1 MVKQKAISK
10 PKRAPGKSHI
20 GGKTQMQSSE
30 ANFKAFLSNSP
41 LGIRIVSENG
51 ETLYVNHVFLKIY
64 GFRSLKEFNATP
76 VKDRYTPESYIEF
89 RARRDKRRRKEPLPD
104 NYEVSIVR
112 KNGTVRHLQVLR
124 KEIMW
129 SGKLQYQ
136 TIYRDVTEQK
146 QVEEALK
153 LSEERWKTTVGHA
166 PVGIATVNPER
177 RFITA
182 NETFCRILG
191 YTEKEL
197 QQLTFKDI
205 THPED
210 IDESVTM
217 MQALDSGKVPLFQ
230 LEKRYLKKNGS
241 VINGKVVVNGLRDD
255 AGQVR
260 LYIAELEDITERKQM
275 EEALKLSEQNFRNS
289 IDSSPMGIYI
299 TSPAWQTL
307 YANQAFLDIFG
318 YKNIGDIT
326 KNPPYTFYTPESNA
340 LLEKRREA
348 QKHGASTPAELDV
361 SIQRKDATI
370 RYLHIFRKAVIW
382 NGAEQYQLFYDDITA
397 GKQAQ
402 QALIASEVSYRRLFE
417 SAKDGILIIDAVSGL
432 ITDANPFLYNLL
444 GLSLQEI
451 KGKELWQIGTFAD
464 IVSSKERFEE
474 LRHKGYTRYEDL
486 PLKTADGRQISV
498 EFVSNVYDVDH
509 RRVIQCNIRDITE
522 RKKEEDALYTS
533 EEKYRLIVEKSNDV
547 IFTFNSVEELT
558 YISPSIQNA
567 LGYNSSELVGQT
579 FSSLV
584 HPDDVQRLQQV
595 VQRNIKDG
603 IQTPGGN
610 EYRIR
615 HASGEWRWH
624 NASGNAVFD
633 AGGRFVNFVG
643 ISRDITERKLISL
656 KLDDLHKTMQLVTDI
671 NELIVQID
679 NEKELLCRACNEFVR
694 SRQYALAWI
703 GFKQAGSYSILPVAQ
718 CGEKVDYLAAI
729 NITWDNSPLGNG
741 PTGIAIK
748 TGKPD
753 VIQDMV
759 HDPRYEPWKEVAL
772 KYGFK
777 AAAAFPLIIQDNVI
791 GVLNVYSAAVEAFNK
806 DEVNLLEEL
815 AGDLSLGIEK
825 IRRREEQR
833 KLEEELKLSEQNF
846 RNSLDSSIMGIRI
859 VDTAWHT
866 LYANHVYLDM
876 FGYKNI
882 AEIGRTSLQDH
893 YTPEEKAR
901 YRERMAR
908 KQRGETV
915 PDNPKVDIIDKDGTV
930 RSIVVYSN
938 AVLWNGQKQTQLIY
952 YDVTERE
959 KAEEALKISE
969 QNFRNSLDSSL
980 IGIRIVDDSG
990 HNIYLNQTFLNFF
1003 GYADGAEVD
1012 ASPPQQH
1019 YTPECYTEYLRRG
1032 ERIAHGEPIPDEY
1045 EIDIIRKDGAV
1056 RHLQLF
1062 RRQVLWNGKTNF
1074 KFYTMILPNAC
1085 RQKLA

>member
-299 TSPAWQTL
+299 TSPAWETL

-348 QKHGASTPAELDV
+348 QKQGASTPAELDV
-361 SIQRKDATI
+361 SIQRKDGTI

-382 NGAEQYQLFYDDITA
+382 NGAEQFQLFYDDITA

-522 RKKEEDALYTS
+522 RKKAEDALYTS

-643 ISRDITERKLISL
+643 ISRDINERKLISMR
-656 KLDDLHKTMQLVTDI
+656 LDELHKTMQLVTDI
-671 NELIVQID
+671 NQLIVKID
-679 NEKELLCRACNEFVR
+679 DEKELLQQASNEFIA
-694 SRQYALAWI
+694 SRQYPLVWI
-703 GFKQAGSYSILPVAQ
+703 GFKQESSYQIMPFVQ
-718 CGEKVDYLAAI
+718 CGERADYLAALD
-729 NITWDNSPLGNG
+729 ITWDDSPWGNCALNMPWLKG
-741 PTGIAIK
+741 NLSTIISPTAS
-748 TGKPD
+748 
-753 VIQDMV
+753 V
-759 HDPRYEPWKEVAL
+759 L
-772 KYGFK
+772 K
-777 AAAAFPLIIQDNVI
+777 
-791 GVLNVYSAAVEAFNK
+791 
-806 DEVNLLEEL
+806 
-815 AGDLSLGIEK
+815 
-825 IRRREEQR
+825 R
-833 KLEEELKLSEQNF
+833 K
-846 RNSLDSSIMGIRI
+846 
-859 VDTAWHT
+859 
-866 LYANHVYLDM
+866 
-876 FGYKNI
+876 
-882 AEIGRTSLQDH
+882 
-893 YTPEEKAR
+893 
-901 YRERMAR
+901 
-908 KQRGETV
+908 
-915 PDNPKVDIIDKDGTV
+915 
-930 RSIVVYSN
+930 
-938 AVLWNGQKQTQLIY
+938 
-952 YDVTERE
+952 
-959 KAEEALKISE
+959 
-969 QNFRNSLDSSL
+969 
-980 IGIRIVDDSG
+980 
-990 HNIYLNQTFLNFF
+990 
-1003 GYADGAEVD
+1003 
-1012 ASPPQQH
+1012 
-1019 YTPECYTEYLRRG
+1019 
-1032 ERIAHGEPIPDEY
+1032 
-1045 EIDIIRKDGAV
+1045 
-1056 RHLQLF
+1056 
-1062 RRQVLWNGKTNF
+1062 
-1074 KFYTMILPNAC
+1074 
-1085 RQKLA
+1085 

>member
-1 MVKQKAISK
+1 
-10 PKRAPGKSHI
+10 
-20 GGKTQMQSSE
+20 MQSSE

-51 ETLYVNHVFLKIY
+51 ETLYVNQVFLKIY

-104 NYEVSIVR
+104 HYEVSIVR

-241 VINGKVVVNGLRDD
+241 VINGKVVVNCLRDD

-260 LYIAELEDITERKQM
+260 LYIAELEDITEWKQTETALRASETIFSNFMEYSPNYVFFKDENIRSLRLRRNFEKMLGKPLDQLLGKNMFELFPSELAKSMVEDDKRVLREGKVVNVEEELNDRKYLTVKFPIVIDGKPRFLAGYTTDITEQKQAA
-275 EEALKLSEQNFRNS
+275 EALKVSEQNFRNS

-299 TSPAWQTL
+299 TSPAWETL

-348 QKHGASTPAELDV
+348 QKQGASTPAELDV
-361 SIQRKDATI
+361 SIQRKDGTI

-397 GKQAQ
+397 GKRAQ

-474 LRHKGYTRYEDL
+474 LRQKGYMRYEDL
-486 PLKTADGRQISV
+486 PLKTTDGRQISV

-522 RKKEEDALYTS
+522 RKKAEDALHTS

-547 IFTFNSVEELT
+547 IFTFNAAGEFI
-558 YISPSIQNA
+558 YISPSVENV

-643 ISRDITERKLISL
+643 ISRDINERKLISMR
-656 KLDDLHKTMQLVTDI
+656 LDELHKTMQLVTDI
-671 NELIVQID
+671 NQLIVKID
-679 NEKELLCRACNEFVR
+679 DEKELLQQASNEFIA
-694 SRQYALAWI
+694 SRQYPLVWI
-703 GFKQAGSYSILPVAQ
+703 GFKQESSYQIMPFVQ
-718 CGEKVDYLAAI
+718 CGERADYLAALD
-729 NITWDNSPLGNG
+729 ITWDDSPWGNG
-741 PTGIAIK
+741 PTGVAIK

-753 VIQDMV
+753 VMRDIA
-759 HDPRYEPWKEVAL
+759 HDPRYEPWRSEAIRHGFRSSVAI
-772 KYGFK
+772 
-777 AAAAFPLIIQDNVI
+777 PLIIKAEVI
-791 GVLNVYSAAVEAFNK
+791 GVINIYSASVEAFGK
-806 DEVNLLEEL
+806 DEMTLLEEL

-825 IRRREEQR
+825 IRHREEQR

-859 VDTAWHT
+859 VDTEWHT

-893 YTPEEKAR
+893 YAPEEKAR

-908 KQRGETV
+908 RQRG
-915 PDNPKVDIIDKDGTV
+915 
-930 RSIVVYSN
+930 
-938 AVLWNGQKQTQLIY
+938 
-952 YDVTERE
+952 
-959 KAEEALKISE
+959 
-969 QNFRNSLDSSL
+969 
-980 IGIRIVDDSG
+980 
-990 HNIYLNQTFLNFF
+990 
-1003 GYADGAEVD
+1003 
-1012 ASPPQQH
+1012 
-1019 YTPECYTEYLRRG
+1019 
-1032 ERIAHGEPIPDEY
+1032 
-1045 EIDIIRKDGAV
+1045 
-1056 RHLQLF
+1056 
-1062 RRQVLWNGKTNF
+1062 
-1074 KFYTMILPNAC
+1074 
-1085 RQKLA
+1085 